1 VTVVLVVGVL
11 TFAAVLGILRPFLTA
26 HRQSPQP
33 VPASEEARRRELLRQ
48 LRDLDDD
55 LAAGKLTE
63 ADHDRLAGP
72 VEREAAALLRRGS
85 NRGRTAGE
93 NRRPG
98 TPTRAGSMPARGP
111 RPAQIRG
118 TRRAPKRWQRRSVI
132 LVALGGAI
140 VGVTILLL
148 GAVTPRTAGE
158 TASGGAANRVSAP
171 PAASPGNPSSG
182 GGQQATPE
190 QLAAIDAAV
199 RGVKANPR
207 DVPAHLGLA
216 SAYAA
221 GGATQLAAVEYL
233 AVIKL
238 EPDNAE
244 ANTALAQLAYAAGQT
259 QQAKAMLDTALAAHP
274 NYPEALY
281 ARGLILL
288 TALHQPRAAEKDLNA
303 YLAVA
308 PFGAH
313 RTQVET
319 LLALAGGQG
328 NR

>member
-26 HRQSPQP
+26 HHPSPQP

-72 VEREAAALLRRGS
+72 IEREAAALLRRGS

-93 NRRPG
+93 TRRPG
-98 TPTRAGSMPARGP
+98 TPIRAGSMPVRA
-111 RPAQIRG
+111 RPAQTRG

-140 VGVTILLL
+140 TGVTILLL

-158 TASGGAANRVSAP
+158 TASGGGANRASAP
-171 PAASPGNPSSG
+171 PAASPGNPPSG
-182 GGQQATPE
+182 GDQQATPE

-199 RGVKANPR
+199 RRVKANPR

-274 NYPEALY
+274 DYPEALY

-328 NR
+328 HR